1 MAELTENQQK
11 VLAAVQ
17 NGADSNDTISKQSG
31 VAKGSITAVVNS
43 LIKRDLVSK
52 TEDGKYIETS
62 SVPEGGA
69 PDITETDDGG
79 KDQVSSS
86 DELQVEA
93 RDSRITVL
101 IPYLKT
107 EAAGEELKYALRSW
121 EKNFKEEINV
131 VVIGDKEDWFSP
143 DVTHIP
149 HEPHKIKEDCG
160 CPNPSLIRNPQADV
174 AHKLFTAIAS
184 GVVKDDFIL
193 SNDDIFLLGETHLS
207 DVAFLKA
214 FGKLDKGGKEG
225 GLYNQ
230 NTRRT
235 AKVLENSDLP
245 IHRYGTHTPMLINA
259 DKLVEVIEKY
269 DALENGLLL
278 TSLYF
283 NEVYPDARPVQVDGT
298 IKDPILASVYRPDVE
313 DHILK
318 SIFAHRK
325 FMNCDAK
332 GWKSIEKPLNIHF
345 PDKSRFE
352 K

>member
-11 VLAAVQ
+11 VLAAIQ
-17 NGADSNDTISKQSG
+17 NGADNNEAIAEQSG
-31 VAKGSITAVVNS
+31 LAKGSITAVVNS
-43 LIKRDLVSK
+43 LIKRELVSK
-52 TEDGKYIETS
+52 TEDGKYIATNN
-62 SVPEGGA
+62 VPERDA
-69 PDITETDDGG
+69 PDITETDGNEKEQD
-79 KDQVSSS
+79 SPS
-86 DELQVEA
+86 DELQVTEK
-93 RDSRITVL
+93 DYRITVL
-101 IPYLKT
+101 IPYLKS

-143 DVTHIP
+143 EVMHIP

-174 AHKLFTAIAS
+174 AHKIFTAIAS
-184 GVVKDDFIL
+184 GVIKGDFIL
-193 SNDDIFLLGETHLS
+193 SNDDIFLLGETHMS

-245 IHRYGTHTPMLINA
+245 THRYGTHTPMLINA
-259 DKLVEVIEKY
+259 DKLVDVIEKY
-269 DALENGLLL
+269 DALEKGLLL

-298 IKDPILASVYRPDVE
+298 IKDPILASVYRPNVE
-313 DHILK
+313 DQILK
-318 SIFAHRK
+318 SIFANRK

>member
-1 MAELTENQQK
+1 MSELTENQQK
-11 VLAAVQ
+11 VLAAIR
-17 NGADSNDTISKQSG
+17 NGADTNDNIAEKSG

-43 LIKRDLVSK
+43 LIKRELVAK
-52 TEDGKYIETS
+52 
-62 SVPEGGA
+62 
-69 PDITETDDGG
+69 
-79 KDQVSSS
+79 S
-86 DELQVEA
+86 DEGRYIPVDLEQDGTSAAVVVIGA
-93 RDSRITVL
+93 AAPVQRNGVTVL
-101 IPYLKT
+101 IPYLKS
-107 EAAGEELKYALRSW
+107 EAAGEELKYALRTW
-121 EKNFKEEINV
+121 EKHFTEQFNV

-143 DVTHIP
+143 EITHIP
-149 HEPHKIKEDCG
+149 HEPHLIKEVCN
-160 CPNPSLIRNPQADV
+160 CPAPSLIRNPQADV

-184 GVVKDDFIL
+184 GVIKGNFIL

-207 DVAFLKA
+207 DIAFLKA
-214 FGKLDKGGKEG
+214 FGKLNKGGKEG

-230 NTRRT
+230 NLIRT

-283 NEVYPDARPVQVDGT
+283 NEAYPDARPIQVDGT
-298 IKDPILASVYRPDVE
+298 INDPILASVYRPNVE
-313 DHILK
+313 DHVLK
-318 SIFAHRK
+318 SIFANRK

-332 GWKSIEKPLNIHF
+332 GWKSIEKLLNVYF
-345 PDKSRFE
+345 PQKSRFE

>member
-11 VLAAVQ
+11 VLAAIQ
-17 NGADSNDTISKQSG
+17 NGADNNEAIAAQSG
-31 VAKGSITAVVNS
+31 LAKGSITAVVNS
-43 LIKRDLVSK
+43 LIKRELVIK
-52 TEDGKYIETS
+52 AEDGKYKPANVEPAPEPAQET
-62 SVPEGGA
+62 V
-69 PDITETDDGG
+69 D
-79 KDQVSSS
+79 VSHEDTAIATAEQEDVKSS
-86 DELQVEA
+86 DDKE
-93 RDSRITVL
+93 DSRITLL
-101 IPYLKT
+101 IPYLKS

-121 EKNFKEEINV
+121 YKNFKEDLRV

-143 DVTHIP
+143 EIVHIP
-149 HEPHKIKEDCG
+149 HEPHLIKEDCN
-160 CPNPSLIRNPQADV
+160 CPSPSMIRNPQADV
-174 AHKLFTAIAS
+174 THKLFTAIAS

-245 IHRYGTHTPMLINA
+245 THRYGTHTPMLINA
-259 DKLVEVIEKY
+259 DKLVDVIEKY

-283 NEVYPDARPVQVDGT
+283 NEVYPDARPIQVDGT
-298 IKDPILASVYRPDVE
+298 IKDPILASVYRANVE
-313 DHILK
+313 ENILK
-318 SIFAHRK
+318 SIFAKRK

-332 GWKSIEKPLNIHF
+332 G
-345 PDKSRFE
+345 
-352 K
+352 